1 MCLRRRRAGD
11 ARRLVGGR
19 CRCRRSCRDGDLPG
33 LLGIGLPVAH
43 AQGHGHV
50 RSGGRGRPLH
60 GAAIQAHAL
69 RGAREAA
76 RQRRAFRVGGLQ
88 GVAVGAAHLCLRRR
102 RAGDARRLVGGRR
115 WCRRGRGRGGWRR
128 RDGADHQRDVL
139 RGARA
144 LGVCHGEHQRPAARF
159 GLRPGDETACGDVH
173 AFGLCAQGVG
183 DGVAVGI
190 AGLHLVAQTLAFL
203 ARGRQHVADDGRAVA
218 AVADLQRV
226 ALAGNQPRAVGGRE
240 GDGVCTGQARL
251 RPGDEAA
258 GCVHAHTGGRLGKGV
273 GDGVAACVIRV
284 AGVRGVAV
292 GLARLACQRRLAVK
306 ARRARQRL
314 ARLPFGRGR
323 AGDGGGRAGFLAL
336 VVQGTDAVVPG
347 LSDAHA
353 FIQPSAVA
361 RGGLPQPLP
370 GALRQGGAVDG
381 VAVCTDI
388 APDKLHLAGLGAG
401 AQVRQ
406 TDGLRGHAGRT
417 KGVHIDI
424 AAMRAMRAVGGKHTH
439 FHGVT
444 QAAVRHWNI
453 HVDERRGAPGAA
465 SKKGGVGDAPGLA

>member
-11 ARRLVGGR
+11 ARRLVGRR
-19 CRCRRSCRDGDLPG
+19 CRCRRRRSCRDGDLPG

-102 RAGDARRLVGGRR
+102 RAGDARRLVGR
-115 WCRRGRGRGGWRR
+115 WRGRWGDGWRR
-128 RDGADHQRDVL
+128 GWRDGADHQRDVL

-159 GLRPGDETACGDVH
+159 GLRPSDEAACGDVH

-218 AVADLQRV
+218 AVADLQRI

-240 GDGVCTGQARL
+240 GDGVCAGQARL

-273 GDGVAACVIRV
+273 GDGAAACVIRV

-336 VVQGTDAVVPG
+336 AVQGADAVVPG
-347 LSDAHA
+347 LSGAHA
-353 FIQPSAVA
+353 FIQPGAVA

-381 VAVCTDI
+381 VAVCTDV

-417 KGVHIDI
+417 KGIHIDI
-424 AAMRAMRAVGGKHTH
+424 AAMRAMRAVGGKHAH
-439 FHGVT
+439 FHGVA

-465 SKKGGVGDAPGLA
+465 AKKGGVGDAPGLA